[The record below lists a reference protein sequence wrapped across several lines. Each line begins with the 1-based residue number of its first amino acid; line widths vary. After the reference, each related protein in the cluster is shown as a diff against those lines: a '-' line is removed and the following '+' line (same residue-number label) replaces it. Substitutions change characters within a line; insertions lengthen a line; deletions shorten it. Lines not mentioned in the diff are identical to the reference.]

1 MKVRVSYSLELEDV
15 LDLINN
21 IISDCQQKLF
31 SGSKNLKYYANDL
44 NKLHGEIEQVRE
56 TLSLVDAQLE
66 DVLNMATGLKG
77 VREPPP
83 LEKEGEEEKEANVHE
98 S

>member
-21 IISDCQQKLF
+21 IISDCQQNLF
-31 SGSKNLKYYANDL
+31 NASKNLKYYTGDSD
-44 NKLHGEIEQVRE
+44 KLYKEINQVRE
-56 TLSLVDAQLE
+56 TLNLVDAQLE
-66 DVLNMATGLKG
+66 DVFNMAIGLENVQKNPSSLG
-77 VREPPP
+77 
-83 LEKEGEEEKEANVHE
+83 EEKEVSKDE